1 MTSRIPRFI
10 AQRRWWY
17 IPLLAWGALVGVSL
31 HGHLG
36 DLTRQSLEVA
46 AEGARN
52 MFRMVVLTRA
62 WNAQHGGL
70 YVPISDK
77 VRPNPYLDHPRREI
91 VTTDG
96 QQLTLIN
103 PAFMTRLI
111 AELAQTQSDTAFH
124 ITSLNPIRPANAPD
138 AWERKALASFEAGI
152 AEQLEVVDSAGA
164 ADPAS
169 RRLRYMAP
177 LLVTQSCM
185 PCHEKQG
192 YKIGDVRGGIGV
204 SLPFQPVE
212 AATLPARRQSIA
224 THLVVFLL
232 VSALGGFLLEMLR
245 RRWTN
250 LVETIAALEATRQNL
265 ERSNAALEEARVAA
279 DAANVAKSAF
289 LANMSHEIRTPMNA
303 IIGMSHL
310 TLKTTLTPGQRNY
323 LQKILGAGQH
333 LLGVINDILDFS
345 KIEAGKLVI
354 EKHEFD
360 LDELFDTV
368 ASQLGEKVAS
378 KELEL
383 VIDID
388 PDVPRSLVGDSLR
401 LGQILLNLGS
411 NAVKFTDQGEIDIIV
426 RGREAGAGEITLEF
440 AVRDTGIGLSK
451 EERARLFNSF
461 EQADNSITRKYGG
474 TGLGLAISKRMTEMM
489 GGRIDVVSEPGVG
502 STFSFTARLALG
514 AEQARH
520 RLPMPDL
527 RGRRI
532 LVVDDNETAREVV
545 GNLLRSM
552 TFRVGVVASGPEAL
566 REIAVA
572 AASGDDF
579 EVIVLDWHMPELDG
593 IATARAIAG
602 LGLARMPLMIMITA
616 YGRDDLAEMA
626 REAGIADVVSKPVTA
641 SSLFDSLIQAMGNAP
656 CETPPLPATTPAAGG
671 TGSAIAGARVLV
683 VEDNE
688 LNQEVARDLLLDS
701 GLRVDIAENG
711 MAALQRLAT
720 DRYDLVLMDVQMPV
734 MDGIAATIE
743 IRKLPH
749 LTRLPIV
756 AMTANA
762 MSKDRDV
769 CLQAGMNDHLAK
781 PIDPDHL
788 YATLERWLKPTQSG
802 ERRPAG
808 QGSADE
814 TAQACMVPLREVP
827 GLDVAAGLRLARGR
841 EKLYLSLLRRYIDNQ
856 RDFPAFLEAA
866 ILAAD
871 WQSAVRLAHT
881 LKGLSGQIGAQTLRA
896 MAELLEMALKERE
909 SMNVIDSLRGQIA
922 DLLGHLIAAIEASL
936 PESITVPAAR
946 EIDIQ
951 QFREVCANLVPQ
963 LESGAFSAGHVL
975 EAHEALLRA
984 GLGSSF
990 EAIKAAI
997 HEFDYEAALRE
1008 LNKAIAA
1015 RKQSPPSP

>member
-1 MTSRIPRFI
+1 
-10 AQRRWWY
+10 
-17 IPLLAWGALVGVSL
+17 
-31 HGHLG
+31 
-36 DLTRQSLEVA
+36 
-46 AEGARN
+46 
-52 MFRMVVLTRA
+52 
-62 WNAQHGGL
+62 
-70 YVPISDK
+70 
-77 VRPNPYLDHPRREI
+77 
-91 VTTDG
+91 
-96 QQLTLIN
+96 
-103 PAFMTRLI
+103 
-111 AELAQTQSDTAFH
+111 
-124 ITSLNPIRPANAPD
+124 
-138 AWERKALASFEAGI
+138 
-152 AEQLEVVDSAGA
+152 
-164 ADPAS
+164 
-169 RRLRYMAP
+169 
-177 LLVTQSCM
+177 
-185 PCHEKQG
+185 
-192 YKIGDVRGGIGV
+192 
-204 SLPFQPVE
+204 
-212 AATLPARRQSIA
+212 
-224 THLVVFLL
+224 
-232 VSALGGFLLEMLR
+232 
-245 RRWTN
+245 
-250 LVETIAALEATRQNL
+250 
-265 ERSNAALEEARVAA
+265 
-279 DAANVAKSAF
+279 
-289 LANMSHEIRTPMNA
+289 
-303 IIGMSHL
+303 
-310 TLKTTLTPGQRNY
+310 
-323 LQKILGAGQH
+323 
-333 LLGVINDILDFS
+333 
-345 KIEAGKLVI
+345 
-354 EKHEFD
+354 
-360 LDELFDTV
+360 
-368 ASQLGEKVAS
+368 
-378 KELEL
+378 
-383 VIDID
+383 
-388 PDVPRSLVGDSLR
+388 
-401 LGQILLNLGS
+401 
-411 NAVKFTDQGEIDIIV
+411 
-426 RGREAGAGEITLEF
+426 
-440 AVRDTGIGLSK
+440 
-451 EERARLFNSF
+451 
-461 EQADNSITRKYGG
+461 
-474 TGLGLAISKRMTEMM
+474 
-489 GGRIDVVSEPGVG
+489 
-502 STFSFTARLALG
+502 
-514 AEQARH
+514 
-520 RLPMPDL
+520 
-527 RGRRI
+527 
-532 LVVDDNETAREVV
+532 
-545 GNLLRSM
+545 
-552 TFRVGVVASGPEAL
+552 
-566 REIAVA
+566 
-572 AASGDDF
+572 
-579 EVIVLDWHMPELDG
+579 
-593 IATARAIAG
+593 
-602 LGLARMPLMIMITA
+602 MPLMIMITA

-749 LTRLPIV
+749 LARLPIV